1 MINFFRKI
9 RKQLADANKPMQY
22 LRYALGEIL
31 LVVIGILIA
40 LSINNWNDERKLRQ
54 KERKYLLDLKTETT
68 SNVNILKSVIGNNR
82 ENFES
87 AKEIAYIIASKN
99 QIIEES
105 KFSLMNQI
113 AFMQGVQYNPK
124 DAIIN
129 EIISTG
135 SLKDIHNDKIKE
147 FVSSWY
153 SNMSTVVNQEIEI
166 SKYRQKC
173 TDLLVENGNLKR
185 MFDDTDLSTY
195 LDLKEGYHDKG
206 NLSLLSSTIYEN
218 NLLLF
223 IATSTLLNNIHYE
236 SMLKELDN
244 VLELIDIEIEN

>member
-1 MINFFRKI
+1 MIKFFRQI
-9 RKQLADANKPMQY
+9 RQQLLMENRTGKY
-22 LRYALGEIL
+22 LKYAIGEIV

-54 KERKYLLDLKTETT
+54 KEIKYLSDLKMETV
-68 SNVNILKSVIGNNR
+68 SNANILKTVIENNR
-82 ENFES
+82 ENLES
-87 AKEIAYIIASKN
+87 AKEIAAIIASEN

-105 KFSLMNQI
+105 EFSLMNQI

-153 SNMSTVVNQEIEI
+153 SNMSTVVHQEGEI

-173 TDLLVENGNLKR
+173 TDIIVEKGSLKR
-185 MFDDTDLSTY
+185 MFDDTDLSMY
-195 LDLKEGYHDKG
+195 LDLKKGYQAKG
-206 NLSLLSSTIYEN
+206 NLSLLSSTKYEN

-223 IATSTLLNNIHYE
+223 IATSSLLNSIQYE
-236 SMLKELDN
+236 SLLKELET
-244 VLELIDIEIEN
+244 VIDIINKEIE

>member
-1 MINFFRKI
+1 MIKFFKRF
-9 RKQLADANKPMQY
+9 RYQL
-22 LRYALGEIL
+22 LGEGKTGKYLKYAIGEIV

-40 LSINNWNDERKLRQ
+40 LSINNWNDVRKLKQ
-54 KERKYLLDLKTETT
+54 KERKYLLDLRTETI
-68 SNVNILKSVIGNNR
+68 SNLNILNSVIENNQK
-82 ENFES
+82 NVES
-87 AKEIAYIIASKN
+87 AKEIASIIASKN
-99 QIIEES
+99 LIIEES

-153 SNMSTVVNQEIEI
+153 SNMSTVVHQEKEI

-173 TDLLVENGNLKR
+173 TDILAEKGNLKR

-206 NLSLLSSTIYEN
+206 NLSLLNSTSYEN

-223 IATSTLLNNIHYE
+223 IATSSLLNSIHYE
-236 SMLKELDN
+236 SMLTELDN
-244 VLELIDIEIEN
+244 VIELINKEI